1 MNGKKKAGFEES
13 SGFGVWS
20 LEFGVWSLGFGVQS
34 SEIQKFKNILCPVT
48 NCKLRTPNSK
58 LQTVLG
64 WMTGFEPATLR
75 ITI

>member
-20 LEFGVWSLGFGVQS
+20 LGFNV
-34 SEIQKFKNILCPVT
+34 QKFKNILCPVT